1 MSRNRKSAKQAGRDM
16 ENCVVDYL
24 SWALDTDVIERR
36 RQAGSKDKGDISGVR
51 FMGHRVV
58 IEAKNTAKMDVAQH
72 LREAEEERGND
83 DALLGI
89 VAQKRRGIGL
99 NSHESQG
106 QQLVMMTLETL
117 ALMLN
122 DGQALGPEVEK
133 S

>member
-1 MSRNRKSAKQAGRDM
+1 MSRNRKSAAQAGRDM

-24 SWALDTDVIERR
+24 SWALDTDTIERR
-36 RQAGSKDKGDISGVR
+36 RQTGSKDRGDISGVR

-58 IEAKNTAKMDVAQH
+58 IEAKNTSKLDVTQH

-83 DALLGI
+83 DALIGI

-99 NSHESQG
+99 DSHETQG
-106 QQLVMMTLETL
+106 QQLVMMTLQTL

-122 DGQALGPEVEK
+122 DGQALGPEENQ